1 MSQIIRFVNDCI
13 EDLFLFNGE
22 DPGHDFHHFEDNTPY
37 PLRYGELHARV
48 LHIPED
54 SANGL
59 ITGEPFGQGKQI
71 VLQGRDR
78 GCGKLRC
85 EVPGLALA
93 HTQQPLG
100 FLEEDLEGPA
110 HGINPIGFQE
120 LQGEVGRHYSIPG
133 LLFSLHKIETYI
145 CARKANVSG
154 NILTANLA
162 APSGF
167 TPGFKQIDQCPGGE
181 FLPFKT
187 VFCNSLLPDLDH
199 TQVMALDVPG
209 TYEANH
215 LRAGEPAVGK
225 QVVKADAL
233 SNGSLYHGY
242 HQLDLALPV
251 LFCPRYNGGRFISI
265 LGKPRF
271 ELLVAHAEVVLPAL
285 LPEDGE
291 VEDELALAIRD
302 AQKERFETKDR
313 LVSQVGID
321 PTDVF
326 NTPSRFGKVGIVHH
340 QANSLMLVVTSHAN
354 LVPYLNG
361 EVVEYLAPIINFVV
375 YETVE
380 NILFAAKEAA

>member
-1 MSQIIRFVNDCI
+1 M
-13 EDLFLFNGE
+13 
-22 DPGHDFHHFEDNTPY
+22 
-37 PLRYGELHARV
+37 
-48 LHIPED
+48 
-54 SANGL
+54 
-59 ITGEPFGQGKQI
+59 
-71 VLQGRDR
+71 
-78 GCGKLRC
+78 
-85 EVPGLALA
+85 
-93 HTQQPLG
+93 
-100 FLEEDLEGPA
+100 
-110 HGINPIGFQE
+110 
-120 LQGEVGRHYSIPG
+120 
-133 LLFSLHKIETYI
+133 
-145 CARKANVSG
+145 
-154 NILTANLA
+154 
-162 APSGF
+162 
-167 TPGFKQIDQCPGGE
+167 
-181 FLPFKT
+181 
-187 VFCNSLLPDLDH
+187 
-199 TQVMALDVPG
+199 PG

-251 LFCPRYNGGRFISI
+251 LFCPRYNGGGFISI
-265 LGKPRF
+265 FGKPRF

-313 LVSQVGID
+313 LVSQVGIH
-321 PTDVF
+321 PADVF
-326 NTPSRFGKVGIVHH
+326 NTPSCFGKVGIVHH
-340 QANSLMLVVTSHAN
+340 QAHSLMFVVTSHAN

>member
-22 DPGHDFHHFEDNTPY
+22 DLGHYFHHFKDNTPY
-37 PLRYGELHARV
+37 PLRYGEFHTRV

-59 ITGEPFGQGKQI
+59 ITGESLGQGKQI

-78 GCGKLRC
+78 GCGKLRS

-120 LQGEVGRHYSIPG
+120 LQGEVGSHYSIPG
-133 LLFSLHKIETYI
+133 FLFSLHEIETYI
-145 CARKANVSG
+145 CAREANVCG
-154 NILTANLA
+154 NILTTQLA
-162 APSGF
+162 ASSGF
-167 TPGFKQIDQCPGGE
+167 TSGFKKIDKCPGGE

-187 VFCNSLLPDLDH
+187 VLGNSLLPDLDH
-199 TQVMALDVPG
+199 PQVMALDMPG
-209 TYEANH
+209 MYEANH
-215 LRAGEPAVGK
+215 LGASEPAVGK
-225 QVVKADAL
+225 QVFKADAL
-233 SNGSLYHGY
+233 SDGSLYHGY
-242 HQLDLALPV
+242 HQLDLALLV

-271 ELLVAHAEVVLPAL
+271 ELPVAHAEVVLLAL

-291 VEDELALAIRD
+291 VEYELALSIRD
-302 AQKERFETKDR
+302 AQEEGFETKDR
-313 LVSQVGID
+313 LVSQVRIY
-321 PTDVF
+321 PADVL
-326 NTPSRFGKVGIVHH
+326 NTPSRLGKVGIVDH
-340 QANSLMLVVTSHAN
+340 QAHSLMLVVTSHAN

-361 EVVEYLAPIINFVV
+361 EVIEDLAPIIGLVV
-375 YETVE
+375 HETVE
-380 NILFAAKEAA
+380 NILFAAKEVA